1 MMSRTNRWTKA
12 LAPDPALRLAL
23 PLFLLAC
30 FSCASAQNKKH
41 SAEQAAVPESKD
53 ANAIIASACANEYA
67 SDRSDHTAF
76 MYRDHDITPDHDTL
90 FAIVETPDGNLRRK
104 VEDHGHPLSPE
115 DRAKDDERIRALVA
129 NPSEQ
134 KKLKNASANDDDQAD
149 QLLNL
154 LPKAFLWNIVS
165 EAGDLITLSFKPDPA
180 FEPDNM
186 EARVFAD
193 MAGEVV
199 VSRSEN
205 RIRSM
210 KGQMVNDVKIG
221 FKFFGFLH
229 KGGTFQ
235 VEHREVAPH
244 HWQLTELHVHIVGH
258 ILFNFKT
265 IGSQEDEVKTDF
277 KISPAQNFQ
286 QAYDI
291 LYAPPQKASAK

>member
-12 LAPDPALRLAL
+12 LSPDPAFRLTV
-23 PLFLLAC
+23 PLLLLA
-30 FSCASAQNKKH
+30 SLAGASAQNKH
-41 SAEQAAVPESKD
+41 HPAVQAGDPPPKD
-53 ANAIIASACANEYA
+53 AHAIIASACANEYA

-76 MYRDHDITPDHDTL
+76 IYRDHDITPDHDTTY
-90 FAIVETPDGNLRRK
+90 AIVETPEGNLKRK
-104 VEDHGHPLSPE
+104 VEDHGRPLTSE
-115 DRAKDDERIRALVA
+115 DRAADDARISALMKDKAKQQKLKKDSAHDDE
-129 NPSEQ
+129 
-134 KKLKNASANDDDQAD
+134 QAD
-149 QLLNL
+149 ELLNL
-154 LPKAFLWNIVS
+154 LPTAFLWTIAGEN
-165 EAGDLITLSFKPDPA
+165 GDLITMNFKPDPN
-180 FEPDNM
+180 FDPPNI

-210 KGQMVNDVKIG
+210 KGQMVDDVKILG
-221 FKFFGFLH
+221 GVIGKLH

-291 LYAPPQKASAK
+291 LYAPAGKAAAK